1 MIWIDEILYA
11 SENEGLAQTELVS
24 DQLYFDNQVFY
35 PSAYIEFIAQAYA
48 YTMALNGR
56 RKNQSLQ
63 GCYLT
68 SIDKMTNSK
77 ASTLGPGDIL
87 RISVKTIR
95 NLHPAY
101 VLEGKIFDQNNNE
114 LCSAKIKGFAFFEGE
129 QLPFEDAQQEIR
141 A

>member
-11 SENEGLAQTELVS
+11 SDIEGLAQAELKTEG
-24 DQLYFDNQVFY
+24 LYFDKGLFY
-35 PSAYIEFIAQAYA
+35 SSAYIEFIAQAYA
-48 YTMALNGR
+48 YTMAVNGKR
-56 RKNQSLQ
+56 TNKILK

-68 SIDKMTNSK
+68 SIDKMQNTK
-77 ASTLGPGDIL
+77 ASTLKAGDIL
-87 RISVKTIR
+87 TITVKTIR

-101 VLEGKIFDQNNNE
+101 VLEGAVLDQDDNI

-129 QLPFEDAQQEIR
+129 KLPFEQETQEIR